1 MTLAALV
8 LLVLAGALG
17 AAVLRRAETGRV
29 PRGRELVAHRREPA
43 TPWAAFALAG
53 LVAAAAAL
61 AWAAA
66 PPTPWLRS
74 AVAIAAVVA
83 AGLGGGP
90 VVTAVLAAA
99 DPTRAVS
106 ALTGPPTTTSPVGG
120 QRPGMAGIAD
130 PDVLRG
136 GSWIGVL
143 ERLALA
149 ATMLAGWPEGLPVVL
164 AIKGLGRFQ
173 ALKETPAAERFII
186 GTLTSV
192 LWAAAC
198 AGVAVLARG

>member
-1 MTLAALV
+1 VTLAALV
-8 LLVLAGALG
+8 LLGAAAALG
-17 AAVLRRAETGRV
+17 AVLLRRTEAARV
-29 PRGRELVAHRREPA
+29 PRGREIVLERPPRPVPWGALV
-43 TPWAAFALAG
+43 LVG

-61 AWAAA
+61 AWAAV

-74 AVAIAAVVA
+74 ATGVAAVLA
-83 AGLGGGP
+83 AGFGGGP
-90 VVTAVLAAA
+90 VVVAVLAAA

-106 ALTGPPTTTSPVGG
+106 AL
-120 QRPGMAGIAD
+120 AGRTAGATASIAD

-136 GSWIGVL
+136 GSWIGFL

-149 ATMLAGWPEGLPVVL
+149 ATLLAGWPEGLPVVL
-164 AIKGLGRFQ
+164 AVKGLGRFQ

-186 GTLTSV
+186 GTLASV

-198 AGVAVLARG
+198 AGVAVLART

>member
-1 MTLAALV
+1 MTLAAL
-8 LLVLAGALG
+8 LVLG
-17 AAVLRRAETGRV
+17 AAGLLGAALLRRSETARV
-29 PRGRELVAHRREPA
+29 PRGRELVVQREPGS
-43 TPWAAFALAG
+43 PWGALALVV

-74 AVAIAAVVA
+74 AVAIAAVLA

-99 DPTRAVS
+99 DPTRAVT
-106 ALTGPPTTTSPVGG
+106 ALTGDHPVGPSPG
-120 QRPGMAGIAD
+120 RAPGMAGIAD

-149 ATMLAGWPEGLPVVL
+149 ATLLAGWPEGLPVVL

-198 AGVAVLARG
+198 AGVAVLVRG